1 MGTTVGTGKT
11 TEMSEVTPSHLAK
24 VNVIMRRVC
33 DTTQGLIDILP
44 EGHKISLKTLTEKV
58 STMTDLPQ
66 SQVTQI
72 VSMFVKNYD
81 QCTVQKGRFGG
92 IYRGSVPKKSE
103 QQPRCDHCGQK
114 IRNKRGTNEKNEE
127 AGTPSGE
134 KAA

>member
-1 MGTTVGTGKT
+1 MVTTVGTSRNP
-11 TEMSEVTPSHLAK
+11 EQPEVTPSHLAK

-66 SQVTQI
+66 AQVAQI

-81 QCTVQKGRFGG
+81 NCTVQKGRFGG
-92 IYRGSVPKKSE
+92 IYKGSVPKKAE
-103 QQPRCDHCGQK
+103 TQPRCDHCGQK
-114 IRNKRGTNEKNEE
+114 IRNKRGTDDKSTGAPSTEE
-127 AGTPSGE
+127 A
-134 KAA
+134 A